1 MRIRILSTLL
11 FGLAALSQSSSL
23 FANWYEATGQA
34 SIERGDLDSARRA
47 AIEDALQRATLFA
60 GAKLESHQQVVQGIL
75 QHHSVTL
82 STSAELRQVQLLSET
97 QSQQQVFITLK
108 AHILPMAKSCAANFR
123 NPLLVTQV
131 HLDARQDAIYGQLF
145 ELGEHSTR
153 QLSRHLRDFG
163 PGLALQVRDEP
174 IAQSQL
180 TANVADQFFAEG
192 QQFILF
198 ATIQDLSLGAKTS
211 KFWQSSQR
219 ERFFTLEVVLFDT
232 YERRVRYQQE
242 YRTSSFW
249 PDQDNTTPSSHSVA
263 FWRMPYGQKIDQVLR
278 TVAQDIQEQT
288 QCQPLL
294 AQIRQVK
301 QQHIQLGLGSSH
313 GLKVGDQVNLIQ
325 VQRDPQQAELRRLL
339 DSPVQL
345 TITDITPEGA
355 WAASPSQQLL
365 NHIQPGDIVSFQSR

>member
-23 FANWYEATGQA
+23 YANWYEATGQA

-60 GAKLESHQQVVQGIL
+60 GAKLESQQQVVQGIL

-97 QSQQQVFITLK
+97 HSQQQVFITLK

-198 ATIQDLSLGAKTS
+198 ATIQDLSLGDKIS

-325 VQRDPQQAELRRLL
+325 VQRDPQQADLRRLL

-355 WAASPSQQLL
+355 WAASLSQQLL